1 MILRYWIEKLQLSC
15 NPDFVAAKLIK
26 KKSTEKKVA
35 EKKTKEVAVLK
46 PKKLK
51 DGRWQVSLGI
61 TIQNGRRINP
71 RRQFQIRADAL
82 DFCKT
87 EKRRKKAHGEITA
100 NADGVKVAQWMK
112 VDAKMEEA
120 GVSLEDVKSWID
132 LDVQLREAGGS
143 PLIGTGRQ
151 VLRDLKAV
159 QKHGTV
165 VECYNAWVAHL
176 TAKKRRGRYLT
187 NARNFCSNFIYG
199 DMDYR
204 DGGQKEND
212 EKKGWEGFGKD
223 RSILEVT
230 PNEIE
235 AYLAHH
241 PGYFGVISAW
251 LGWAAKNRWLPINPC
266 IGKKPEQAALGAVAT
281 LSNEQTKNFLNAAA
295 TEKNW
300 EVLTFLVFSLFGGVR
315 PEEFRKVAK
324 GSPTL
329 ELRWD
334 DLQDDGLEIP
344 PELAKTKAGR
354 VADLETVLCQWVDYI
369 RTHRGEELVGPMPN
383 KGWSKTWKNWRKKH
397 WEGKWPQDLL
407 RHTFGS
413 NHLARSQSTEVTSRV
428 MGNTPEVLDKH
439 YWNWKTRKKH
449 AAVYWNFGPRQ
460 VIEKSLK

>member
-1 MILRYWIEKLQLSC
+1 M
-15 NPDFVAAKLIK
+15 PAKPIK
-26 KKSTEKKVA
+26 KKPTKKKAA
-35 EKKTKEVAVLK
+35 EQKTKEVAVLK

-61 TIQNGRRINP
+61 TIENGRRINP

-251 LGWAAKNRWLPINPC
+251 LGWGAKQRWLPTNPC
-266 IGKKPEQAALGAVAT
+266 SGKKSEGAPRGSVVT
-281 LSNEQTKNFLNAAA
+281 LTNDQTKELLKGAA
-295 TEKNW
+295 TAEDW
-300 EVLTFLVFSLFGGVR
+300 EVLTYLVLSLFGGIR
-315 PEEFRKVAK
+315 PEEYRKVSK
-324 GSPTL
+324 GYPTL

-334 DLQDDGLEIP
+334 YLKSDGLEIP
-344 PELAKTKAGR
+344 PELAKTRSGR
-354 VADLETVLCQWVDYI
+354 VVDLDPVLVKWIDYI
-369 RTHRGEELVGPMPN
+369 RSHRGKKLVGPMPN
-383 KGWSKTWKNWRKKH
+383 KGWTKEWKVWRQKN

-413 NHLARSQSTEVTSRV
+413 NHLARSQSLQVTSRV
-428 MGNTPEVLDKH
+428 MGNSPTVLEKH
-439 YWNWKTRKKH
+439 YWNWRTRKKE
-449 AAVYWNFGPRQ
+449 ALAYWNLSPKVVFG
-460 VIEKSLK
+460 K